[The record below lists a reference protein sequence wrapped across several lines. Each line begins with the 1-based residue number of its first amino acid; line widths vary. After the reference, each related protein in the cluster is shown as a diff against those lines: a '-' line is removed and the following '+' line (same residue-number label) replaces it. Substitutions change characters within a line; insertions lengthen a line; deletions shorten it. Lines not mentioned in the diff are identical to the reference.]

1 MSADRRRILEA
12 QDDSP
17 VDASAAPA
25 ARPAGSLCQPGLRG
39 SAARAGKGRRSRAG
53 KDWPHRR
60 LVARRRLAR
69 RRAASPSSGRVREAE
84 ARDAGGGEAGAE
96 HGVRRNDGGP
106 LQVCL
111 CSAAAPIRLA
121 GIEYHGQTSTS
132 GHCAPAN
139 VLAVKDGLHK
149 RMSRTK
155 GGAFYNL
162 VRKAGWGAFDGPI
175 EVARKSAARMSV
187 KEAALKDWSGL
198 PRIQVHNWL
207 NKNEKKDIAVKARA
221 NTAIV
226 PHPPSAP
233 RLSLSLSRPRSPGL
247 ELTHPRPSRRAP
259 GAARTCST
267 RRSRRSTSRR
277 AGKATRRSTCTRWRA
292 PS

>member
-1 MSADRRRILEA
+1 MIRLSTRVLHLRPALPAACVSRA
-12 QDDSP
+12 FAAAPP
-17 VDASAAPA
+17 VRARAAGAAPA
-25 ARPAGSLCQPGLRG
+25 RIGRIVASSLAAASLAAALQAPRPAECAKRKQETPEVVKRARSMACAATTGVLYKYVFARPP
-39 SAARAGKGRRSRAG
+39 
-53 KDWPHRR
+53 RR
-60 LVARRRLAR
+60 L
-69 RRAASPSSGRVREAE
+69 
-84 ARDAGGGEAGAE
+84 
-96 HGVRRNDGGP
+96 
-106 LQVCL
+106 
-111 CSAAAPIRLA
+111 IRLA

-267 RRSRRSTSRR
+267 RRSRRSTRRR